1 MPEIDFFI
9 PMTPV
14 PKARARVTR
23 TGHAYTPKRTM
34 QAEEFI
40 RIAAA
45 KHAPREPI
53 QGPIILDLFFVMP
66 IPKSAK
72 HIKAGDYHT
81 KRPDRDNLEK
91 LVQDALKN
99 WWGDDAQVAD
109 GRICKKY
116 GHEPGVQVRVQW
128 WE

>member
-1 MPEIDFFI
+1 
-9 PMTPV
+9 MTPV

-45 KHAPREPI
+45 KYAPREPI

-72 HIKAGDYHT
+72 HICSTYHT
-81 KRPDRDNLEK
+81 KRPDVDNLAK
-91 LVQDALKN
+91 LVLDALAG
-99 WWGDDAQVAD
+99 WWNDDAQVAELK
-109 GRICKKY
+109 CVKKY
-116 GHEPGVQVRVQW
+116 GHEPGVNVLVQW